1 MKLLEQE
8 EAALED
14 GPMTAM
20 ADWIGEQA
28 YALIDADEEAHR
40 IDPDRP
46 EKERKKDPML
56 VKLRFRKYDAHAK
69 TNE

>member
-1 MKLLEQE
+1 
-8 EAALED
+8 
-14 GPMTAM
+14 MTAM